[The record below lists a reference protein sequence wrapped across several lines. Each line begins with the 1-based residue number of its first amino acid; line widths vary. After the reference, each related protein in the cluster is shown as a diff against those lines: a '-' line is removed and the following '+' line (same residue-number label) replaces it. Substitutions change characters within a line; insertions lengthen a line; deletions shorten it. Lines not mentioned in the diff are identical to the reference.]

1 MLFTIIFSGL
11 IGRKKKVLYL
21 LTKGSL
27 GLICKKW
34 REREKNPNALNELY
48 SKKRCVDIIEVPSHS
63 LIVVSL
69 LAMVTTCGSELPKKG
84 MQKLLYLSGKM
95 ADRVW
100 LSVGVPPPPVHM

>member
-1 MLFTIIFSGL
+1 MEEKKSYLF
-11 IGRKKKVLYL
+11 
-21 LTKGSL
+21 TKGSL

-34 REREKNPNALNELY
+34 KEKNTNALNELY
-48 SKKRCVDIIEVPSHS
+48 SKKRRVDIIEVPSHS

-84 MQKLLYLSGKM
+84 MQKLLYLSGKV

-100 LSVGVPPPPVHM
+100 LSV